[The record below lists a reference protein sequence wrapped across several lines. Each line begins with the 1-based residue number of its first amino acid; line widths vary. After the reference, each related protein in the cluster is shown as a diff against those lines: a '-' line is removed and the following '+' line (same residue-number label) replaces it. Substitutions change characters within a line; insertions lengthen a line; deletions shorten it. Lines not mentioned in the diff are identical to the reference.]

1 MTQSR
6 TERRRR
12 VAHVSLGLDIGGL
25 ERLLVE
31 FARRADRG
39 RFDLI
44 FVSITDRGKLAD
56 NLEAAGWPVVAL
68 DMPPGLRP
76 QIALRLAKLFREREC
91 AVVHT
96 HDDKPLVYGSL
107 AVRLARVRRHVHT
120 QHHGVLPQMTARQGK
135 LVAWAGR
142 LPHAFVCVS
151 RSSAAAM
158 TDLGLSP
165 DRISVIWNGIDL
177 DKYPYAVPKPE
188 GPAVTVARLNPE
200 KDLASLLRA
209 TAVVVQSLSRF
220 RLEIAGDGPE
230 RTALEQLAGSLG
242 LRDHVRFLGEIHD
255 VPSLLAR
262 ASMFLL
268 SSRTEGV
275 SLTILEA
282 MARGLPVVA
291 TSVGGNPEVV
301 AHETTGILVPVGD
314 PDALA
319 TQVLWLARHPHI
331 GEAMGRAGRS
341 AWKRFSIVAAWL
353 PTTSAFIWGRR
364 LPSTMPTKNLRAVIV
379 DGDVSYPPTSGKRL
393 RTLHLMQRLAARHQV
408 TYIARCQT
416 PDAAN
421 PETIAYFRDHHVE
434 PILVAAPLPKKKG
447 FPFYARLAANVVS
460 PWPYSV
466 TSHQSR
472 AMRQAVSAH
481 AANHKVDLWQFEW
494 SGYLPIMTQRH
505 PRSQAADRSQRRY
518 AHLAALS

>member
-1 MTQSR
+1 MTRSQTKR
-6 TERRRR
+6 CRR

-39 RFDLI
+39 RFELV

-56 NLEAAGWPVVAL
+56 HIEAAGWPVVAL

-76 QIALRLAKLFREREC
+76 QIALSLAKVFRERAC
-91 AVVHT
+91 DIVHT

-107 AVRLARVRRHVHT
+107 AARLARVRRHVHT

-151 RSSAAAM
+151 RSSAVAM
-158 TDLGLSP
+158 TDLGLPP

-177 DKYPYAVPKPE
+177 EKYPFAGPKPD

-200 KDLASLLRA
+200 KDIATLLRA
-209 TAVVVQSLSRF
+209 AAVVAQSLPMF

-230 RTALEQLAGSLG
+230 RPALEQLSASLG
-242 LRDHVRFLGEIHD
+242 MQDHVRFLGEIHD
-255 VPSLLAR
+255 VPCLLAR
-262 ASMFLL
+262 ASMFVL

-301 AHETTGILVPVGD
+301 AHETTGILVPAGD

-319 TQVLWLARHPHI
+319 SHLLWLTRHPQI
-331 GEAMGRAGRS
+331 SEAMGRAGRQRVE
-341 AWKRFSIVAAWL
+341 AFFDCRRMVAQYE
-353 PTTSAFIWGRR
+353 R
-364 LPSTMPTKNLRAVIV
+364 LYM
-379 DGDVSYPPTSGKRL
+379 GE
-393 RTLHLMQRLAARHQV
+393 TLAKH
-408 TYIARCQT
+408 
-416 PDAAN
+416 DATA
-421 PETIAYFRDHHVE
+421 
-434 PILVAAPLPKKKG
+434 
-447 FPFYARLAANVVS
+447 
-460 PWPYSV
+460 
-466 TSHQSR
+466 
-472 AMRQAVSAH
+472 
-481 AANHKVDLWQFEW
+481 
-494 SGYLPIMTQRH
+494 
-505 PRSQAADRSQRRY
+505 
-518 AHLAALS
+518 